1 MKEFQKSMNRTLA
14 IAVLAVSSMTLG
26 AVAQMPATRAAST
39 APAGPTKIAVI
50 AFQAAV
56 AQTNEGQRDF
66 ADLQKKF
73 EPKRAQLKSLN
84 DQIESMK
91 KQLQG
96 QASTMTPAQTAATTK
111 SIDEKTKQLQRDAQD
126 AQADFQQAVQDMYN
140 SLASKVYDVLNT
152 YAKQHD
158 YTMVVDVSQQQSPVL
173 WAADS
178 TNITKQI
185 VDAYNAK
192 SGVPAPAQPAGQSGG
207 LPSAP
212 APKPASH

>member
-1 MKEFQKSMNRTLA
+1 MNRTLA
-14 IAVLAVSSMTLG
+14 IAVLAASSLTLG
-26 AVAQMPATRAAST
+26 AVAQMPATRAASTPT

-56 AQTNEGQRDF
+56 AQTNEGQRAF

-73 EPKRAQLKSLN
+73 EPKRDQLKTLN

-91 KQLQG
+91 KQMQS
-96 QASTMTPAQTAATTK
+96 QASTMSPAQTAATTK
-111 SIDEKTKQLQRDAQD
+111 TIDEKTKQLQRDAQD
-126 AQADFQQAVQDMYN
+126 AQSDFQQSVQDMYN

-152 YAKQHD
+152 YAKAHA
-158 YTMVVDVSQQQSPVL
+158 YTMVVDVSQQQSPIL

-185 VDAYNAK
+185 VDAYNIK
-192 SGVPAPAQPAGQSGG
+192 SGVPAPAAAPGQSGG

-212 APKPASH
+212 APKPAAH

>member
-1 MKEFQKSMNRTLA
+1 MNRTLA
-14 IAVLAVSSMTLG
+14 IAVLAASSLSFG
-26 AVAQMPATRAAST
+26 AIAQTSATKAAST

-73 EPKRAQLKSLN
+73 EPKRAQLKALN

-96 QASTMTPAQTAATTK
+96 QASTLTPAQTAATTK
-111 SIDEKTKQLQRDAQD
+111 NIDEKTKQLQRDAQD
-126 AQADFQQAVQDMYN
+126 AQSDFQQAVQDMYN

-152 YAKQHD
+152 YAKQHA

-185 VDAYNAK
+185 VDLYNVK
-192 SGVPAPAQPAGQSGG
+192 SGVPAPAATPTAAQSGG

-212 APKPASH
+212 APKPAAH